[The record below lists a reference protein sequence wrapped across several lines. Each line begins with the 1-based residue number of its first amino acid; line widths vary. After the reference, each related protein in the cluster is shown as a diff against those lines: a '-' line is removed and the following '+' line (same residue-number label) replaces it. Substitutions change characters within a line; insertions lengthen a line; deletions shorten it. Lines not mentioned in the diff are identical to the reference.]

1 LPCADRYPDD
11 RRPLEGIDDPG
22 VKRVLDALIPP
33 ERVADA
39 MLSLV
44 ADEALA
50 GRAMVVAPVGDSL
63 VDFPTLVPTLTE
75 EPLF

>member
-1 LPCADRYPDD
+1 
-11 RRPLEGIDDPG
+11 
-22 VKRVLDALIPP
+22 
-33 ERVADA
+33 